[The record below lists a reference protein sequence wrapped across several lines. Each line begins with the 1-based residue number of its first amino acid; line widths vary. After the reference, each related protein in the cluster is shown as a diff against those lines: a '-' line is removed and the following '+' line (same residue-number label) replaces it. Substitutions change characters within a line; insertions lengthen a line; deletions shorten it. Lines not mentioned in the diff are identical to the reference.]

1 MLSSCQT
8 DDFPCYLE
16 GRILVLSFFNVSDHN
31 KRPEEKKNSFEFAQ
45 MSFGNKG
52 VEEECLL
59 ACAKKRAQ
67 FTAKLNSGVVD
78 LNEKKKSQISFHL

>member
-1 MLSSCQT
+1 MTSRVTWKAGYWFCPSSTSVTIIKDQ
-8 DDFPCYLE
+8 
-16 GRILVLSFFNVSDHN
+16 R
-31 KRPEEKKNSFEFAQ
+31 KKKNSFEFAQ